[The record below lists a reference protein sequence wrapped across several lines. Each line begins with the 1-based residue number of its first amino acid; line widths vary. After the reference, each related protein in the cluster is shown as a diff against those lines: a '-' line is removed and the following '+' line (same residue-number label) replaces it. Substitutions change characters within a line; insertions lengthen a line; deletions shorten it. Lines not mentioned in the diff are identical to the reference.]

1 LPGRVETAKK
11 VVQVGCHF
19 NLLKISESKWQK
31 TEKLT
36 VNSREI
42 LFFERSGYEK
52 HFDGGGVFPG
62 GGGADI

>member
-1 LPGRVETAKK
+1 MAKK
-11 VVQVGCHF
+11 GVRGGCHF
-19 NLLKISESKWQK
+19 DLLKSSEGKWQK
-31 TEKLT
+31 TEKPT

-52 HFDGGGVFPG
+52 HFDSGGIFPG

>member
-1 LPGRVETAKK
+1 MAKK
-11 VVQVGCHF
+11 LVRGGCHF
-19 NLLKISESKWQK
+19 DLFEFLRGKWQK
-31 TEKLT
+31 TEKPT

-52 HFDGGGVFPG
+52 HYDSGGDFPG